1 MNFSHPRL
9 SALHHAAARWQALGV
24 ERQHEVIAGLKQG
37 LLMGLAAAAV
47 LLPPAGSAHLLARPS
62 AQANAR
68 VASSLLP
75 PHGSAVGQMA
85 GSPTTRTQPILR
97 ADFRDVQPSD
107 PARTIADWVAD
118 SRDNKRL
125 PFVVLDKRGARVY
138 VFDAGARLLG
148 SSMVLLGSAIG
159 DDTPAGVGNKSLAEI
174 RPEERTTP
182 AGRFVSE
189 PGRDDTG
196 DDVVWVDYDAAVAMH
211 RVKVIDPKERR
222 FERIATPSA
231 EDKRISNGCI
241 NVPIPFFDAVV
252 KPTLGAGRA
261 VVYVLPD
268 VKPLKQ
274 VFADAY
280 DVSTRH
286 AVSATL

>member
-1 MNFSHPRL
+1 M
-9 SALHHAAARWQALGV
+9 GV
-24 ERQHEVIAGLKQG
+24 
-37 LLMGLAAAAV
+37 AAAAV
-47 LLPPAGSAHLLARPS
+47 LLPPAGSAHLAQRPLSTLPAHAVVVRQAALTS
-62 AQANAR
+62 AT
-68 VASSLLP
+68 ASLP
-75 PHGSAVGQMA
+75 AA
-85 GSPTTRTQPILR
+85 R
-97 ADFRDVQPSD
+97 ADFRAVQPSD

-118 SRDNKRL
+118 SRDNKQL

-159 DDTPAGVGNKSLAEI
+159 DDTPEGVGNKSLAEI

-222 FERIATPSA
+222 FERIATPTA

-241 NVPIPFFDAVV
+241 NVPIAFFDQIV
-252 KPTLGAGRA
+252 KPTVGAGRA

-268 VKPLKQ
+268 VKPLQQ

-280 DVSTRH
+280 DVSTRR
-286 AVSATL
+286 ALSATL

>member
-9 SALHHAAARWQALGV
+9 IALHHAAARWQALGA
-24 ERQHEVIAGLKQG
+24 ERQHEVMAGLKQG

-47 LLPPAGSAHLLARPS
+47 LLPPVGSAHLNSRS
-62 AQANAR
+62 
-68 VASSLLP
+68 ASSLLP
-75 PHGSAVGQMA
+75 PHVSV
-85 GSPTTRTQPILR
+85 TRQAITSGKREALPIAR
-97 ADFRDVQPSD
+97 ADFRAVQPSD

-118 SRDNKRL
+118 SRDNKQL

-252 KPTLGAGRA
+252 KPTLGASRA

-280 DVSTRH
+280 DVSTRRGL
-286 AVSATL
+286 SATL

>member
-1 MNFSHPRL
+1 MNFTHPRWNAL
-9 SALHHAAARWQALGV
+9 NRAAAQWSALGA

-37 LLMGLAAAAV
+37 LLMGVAAAAV
-47 LLPPAGSAHLLARPS
+47 LLPPAGSAHLAQRPLSTLPAHAVVVRQAALTS
-62 AQANAR
+62 AT
-68 VASSLLP
+68 ASLP
-75 PHGSAVGQMA
+75 AA
-85 GSPTTRTQPILR
+85 R
-97 ADFRDVQPSD
+97 ADFRAVQPSD

-118 SRDNKRL
+118 SRDNKQL

-159 DDTPAGVGNKSLAEI
+159 DDTPEGVGNKSLAEI

-222 FERIATPSA
+222 FERIATPTA

-241 NVPIPFFDAVV
+241 NVPIAFFDQIV
-252 KPTLGAGRA
+252 KPTVGGGRA

-268 VKPLKQ
+268 VKPLQQ
-274 VFADAY
+274 VFAGAY
-280 DVSTRH
+280 DVSTRR
-286 AVSATL
+286 ALSATL

>member
-1 MNFSHPRL
+1 M
-9 SALHHAAARWQALGV
+9 
-24 ERQHEVIAGLKQG
+24 AGLKQG
-37 LLMGLAAAAV
+37 LLFGAAAAAV
-47 LLPPAGSAHLLARPS
+47 CLPPAGSAHLM
-62 AQANAR
+62 QHT
-68 VASSLLP
+68 LP
-75 PHGSAVGQMA
+75 PHASVAKATPPAAVPA
-85 GSPTTRTQPILR
+85 PVVR
-97 ADFRDVQPSD
+97 ADFGAVQPSD

-118 SRDNKRL
+118 SRDNRQL
-125 PFVVLDKRGARVY
+125 PFVVLDKRGARLY
-138 VFDAGARLLG
+138 VFDANARLLG
-148 SSMVLLGSAIG
+148 STMVLLGSAIG
-159 DDTPAGVGNKSLAEI
+159 DDTPVGVGNKALADI

-211 RVKVIDPKERR
+211 RVKAIDPKERR

-241 NVPIPFFDAVV
+241 NVPIAFFDEIV

-268 VKPLKQ
+268 LKPLKQ
-274 VFADAY
+274 VFAQAY
-280 DVSTRH
+280 DVNSRRTPF
-286 AVSATL
+286 ATL